1 MAILSVI
8 AEGLRLEFK
17 RELNQ
22 SSDPRVGSSR
32 DNSTSSTLAAAA
44 SGSNSSSFSA
54 LFSTLIPV
62 CIFAAVCI
70 ISFLVLRSK
79 YPRVYSPRT
88 FLSSLDPHERSKEL
102 PSGYFNWIRPFFNTP
117 DEAVLNQSSL
127 DGYLFLRF
135 LKIMCVI
142 CLVGCGLV
150 FPVLI
155 PLHVLGGA
163 GNEQLDQL
171 TFGNVDNPRI
181 YYVHAFLAWLFFGFI
196 MYTVSRECVYYI
208 NLRQAYLLHPYYA
221 KRLSSRTVLFTC
233 VPQQNLEEAK
243 LRKVFGDSVKHVWI
257 PRETRELQD
266 LVDERNQTAYRLE
279 RAETAL
285 IKLANK
291 ERNRALEHGHPDLES
306 SIGINSVQEIKRGS
320 SATEN
325 RRPSLIR
332 SPADVNSRDIEIL
345 EDPMSPTDTLVGSTS
360 SPISGREKEARVT
373 EKAISQTNSQATTDE
388 NPTTPTLKWGDNGYG
403 MSGPPPGVSGSVAA
417 QWIPHSWRP
426 SHRPLSNYGRSV
438 DTIKWTRA
446 RLKEIAPQI
455 NKLRRMHRQGKVKP
469 LPAAFVEFDTQVN
482 AQSAY
487 QTLSHHRAFHMTP
500 HINGIRPHEIVWE
513 SLRMRWWE
521 RIMRNFAIQ
530 GFVACMVIFWSIP
543 CALIGIIS
551 NINFLTTKIPFLG
564 WINKLPSSILGLLT
578 GLLPALALTFLMAL
592 VPVILRHC
600 ARQAGIPSYSMI
612 ELYTQSTYFIFQ
624 VVQVFLVTTI
634 TSAASAAFEKII
646 QDPTSVRSLLS
657 QNLPKSSNFYVS
669 YFILQGLAMS
679 ATRLLQLPALIRH
692 LIFQNEQNPR
702 LMINKWHRIR
712 TVHWGAVYPV
722 FTNMGVI
729 AITYSLISPLTIVFA
744 LMGLYLIYLVSK
756 YNLLYTYS
764 SEISTRGL
772 LYPHALK
779 QLLTGVYL
787 AEICLIGLFGLR
799 SAFGPLVIMF
809 GLTIFTAL
817 IHISLNEALGPL
829 LWNLPRTLAVEELY
843 RGLAFNS
850 DLQTPMPT
858 MNRGNVQNGD
868 ENENSFFPMQTPE
881 QTQSHP
887 VVSTYISHRTST
899 TPNPH
904 PTISEENEP
913 GFENH
918 KNSSNTSPH
927 DDSDSD
933 QEDEDETDIHDPN
946 PQSRSAA
953 KRIEGLPHLSK
964 LTLTFLL
971 HALKSKIQPHLH
983 RVTPYLTYLTPLIS
997 PIYDPS
1003 SPPNFFIKFL
1013 HPEIF
1018 SDYHI
1023 LRSLTASLPLMPSG
1037 FEYTQKQHED
1047 AYFPPC
1053 VTRGRD
1059 PKLWIPRDE
1068 AGVSRQECE
1077 HVRKFAGT
1085 ECSDEGVEL
1094 KFENEEEGK
1103 GKGKG
1108 KGRWGKRKDGMV
1120 VVKDLQAENCIWV
1133 RETKF

>member
-1 MAILSVI
+1 
-8 AEGLRLEFK
+8 
-17 RELNQ
+17 
-22 SSDPRVGSSR
+22 
-32 DNSTSSTLAAAA
+32 
-44 SGSNSSSFSA
+44 
-54 LFSTLIPV
+54 
-62 CIFAAVCI
+62 
-70 ISFLVLRSK
+70 
-79 YPRVYSPRT
+79 
-88 FLSSLDPHERSKEL
+88 
-102 PSGYFNWIRPFFNTP
+102 
-117 DEAVLNQSSL
+117 
-127 DGYLFLRF
+127 
-135 LKIMCVI
+135 
-142 CLVGCGLV
+142 
-150 FPVLI
+150 
-155 PLHVLGGA
+155 
-163 GNEQLDQL
+163 
-171 TFGNVDNPRI
+171 
-181 YYVHAFLAWLFFGFI
+181 

-243 LRKVFGDSVKHVWI
+243 LRKVFGDSVKHIWI

-279 RAETAL
+279 KAETAL

-291 ERNRALEHGHPDLES
+291 ERNRALKHGHPDLES
-306 SIGINSVQEIKRGS
+306 SIGINSVQETKRGS
-320 SATEN
+320 TATEN
-325 RRPSLIR
+325 HRPSLVR
-332 SPADVNSRDIEIL
+332 SSADVNHRDIEIL
-345 EDPMSPTDTLVGSTS
+345 EDPVSATDTLVGSNS
-360 SPISGREKEARVT
+360 SPTDGKEREASVT
-373 EKAISQTNSQATTDE
+373 EKAMSQTNSQATTDE
-388 NPTTPTLKWGDNGYG
+388 TPATPNLRWGDNGYG
-403 MSGPPPGVSGSVAA
+403 MAGPPPGVSGSIAA

-426 SHRPLSNYGRSV
+426 THRPLSNYGRSV

-455 NKLRRMHRQGKVKP
+455 SKLRRIHRQGKVKP
-469 LPAAFVEFDTQVN
+469 LPAAFIEFDTQVN

-551 NINFLTTKIPFLG
+551 NINFLTTKVPFLG

-578 GLLPALALTFLMAL
+578 GLLPAVALTLLMSL

-646 QDPTSVRSLLS
+646 EDPTSVRSLLS

-692 LIFQNEQNPR
+692 LMFQNEQNPR

-712 TVHWGAVYPV
+712 IVHWGAVYPV

-744 LMGLYLIYLVSK
+744 LLGLSLIYIVSK

-764 SEISTRGL
+764 SEMSTRGL

-787 AEICLIGLFGLR
+787 AEVCLIGLFGLR

-817 IHISLNEALGPL
+817 IHVSLNEALGPL

-843 RGLAFNS
+843 RGLAFNP

-858 MNRGNVQNGD
+858 MDRNNTHDGNENGD
-868 ENENSFFPMQTPE
+868 SFFPMHTPE

-887 VVSTYISHRTST
+887 AVSTYISHRTST

-904 PTISEENEP
+904 PAIPEENEREP
-913 GFENH
+913 E
-918 KNSSNTSPH
+918 PH
-927 DDSDSD
+927 NDSDSD
-933 QEDEDETDIHDPN
+933 SEKEEEENQTHDPN

-964 LTLTFLL
+964 LTLSFLVQ
-971 HALKSKIQPHLH
+971 ALKSKIQPHLH
-983 RVTPYLTYLTPLIS
+983 LLDPYLTYLTPLVS
-997 PIYDPS
+997 PIHNPS

-1023 LRSLTASLPLMPSG
+1023 LRSLTAPLPLMENG
-1037 FEYTQKQHED
+1037 FEYTTKQHED

-1053 VTRGRD
+1053 VARGRD

-1077 HVRKFAGT
+1077 HTRKLAGV

-1094 KFENEEEGK
+1094 KFEEEGK
-1103 GKGKG
+1103 GEGKKKG
-1108 KGRWGKRKDGMV
+1108 KGRWGKKNEGTV
-1120 VVKDLQAENCIWV
+1120 IVNDLQGENCIWI

>member
-1 MAILSVI
+1 
-8 AEGLRLEFK
+8 
-17 RELNQ
+17 
-22 SSDPRVGSSR
+22 
-32 DNSTSSTLAAAA
+32 
-44 SGSNSSSFSA
+44 
-54 LFSTLIPV
+54 
-62 CIFAAVCI
+62 
-70 ISFLVLRSK
+70 
-79 YPRVYSPRT
+79 
-88 FLSSLDPHERSKEL
+88 
-102 PSGYFNWIRPFFNTP
+102 
-117 DEAVLNQSSL
+117 
-127 DGYLFLRF
+127 
-135 LKIMCVI
+135 
-142 CLVGCGLV
+142 
-150 FPVLI
+150 
-155 PLHVLGGA
+155 
-163 GNEQLDQL
+163 
-171 TFGNVDNPRI
+171 
-181 YYVHAFLAWLFFGFI
+181 

-243 LRKVFGDSVKHVWI
+243 LRKVFGDSVKHIWI

-279 RAETAL
+279 KAETAL

-291 ERNRALEHGHPDLES
+291 ERNRALKHGHPDLES
-306 SIGINSVQEIKRGS
+306 SIGINSVQETKRGS
-320 SATEN
+320 TATEN
-325 RRPSLIR
+325 HRPSLVR
-332 SPADVNSRDIEIL
+332 SSADVNHRDIEIL
-345 EDPMSPTDTLVGSTS
+345 EDPVSATDTLVGSNS
-360 SPISGREKEARVT
+360 SPTDGKEREASVT
-373 EKAISQTNSQATTDE
+373 EKAMSQTNSQATTDE
-388 NPTTPTLKWGDNGYG
+388 NPATPNLRWGDNGYG
-403 MSGPPPGVSGSVAA
+403 MAGPPPGVSGSIAA

-426 SHRPLSNYGRSV
+426 THRPLSNYGRSV

-455 NKLRRMHRQGKVKP
+455 SKLRRIHRQGKVKP
-469 LPAAFVEFDTQVN
+469 LPAAFIEFDTQVN

-551 NINFLTTKIPFLG
+551 NINFLTTKVPFLG

-578 GLLPALALTFLMAL
+578 GLLPAVALTLLMSL

-646 QDPTSVRSLLS
+646 EDPTSVRSLLS

-692 LIFQNEQNPR
+692 LMFQNEQNPR

-712 TVHWGAVYPV
+712 IVHWGAVYPV

-744 LMGLYLIYLVSK
+744 LLGLSLIYIVSK

-764 SEISTRGL
+764 SEMSTRGL

-787 AEICLIGLFGLR
+787 AEVCLIGLFGLR

-817 IHISLNEALGPL
+817 IHVSLNEALGPL

-858 MNRGNVQNGD
+858 MDRNNTHDGNENGD
-868 ENENSFFPMQTPE
+868 SFFPMHTPE

-887 VVSTYISHRTST
+887 AVSTYISHRTST

-904 PTISEENEP
+904 PTIPEENEP
-913 GFENH
+913 EPD
-918 KNSSNTSPH
+918 PH
-927 DDSDSD
+927 NDSDSD
-933 QEDEDETDIHDPN
+933 SEKEEEENETHDPN

-964 LTLTFLL
+964 LTLSFLVQ
-971 HALKSKIQPHLH
+971 ALKSKIQPHLH
-983 RVTPYLTYLTPLIS
+983 LLDPYLTYLTPLVS
-997 PIYDPS
+997 PIHNPS

-1023 LRSLTASLPLMPSG
+1023 LRSLTAPLPLMENG
-1037 FEYTQKQHED
+1037 FEYTTKQHED

-1053 VTRGRD
+1053 VARGRD

-1077 HVRKFAGT
+1077 HTRKLAGV

-1094 KFENEEEGK
+1094 KFEEEGK
-1103 GKGKG
+1103 GEGKKKG
-1108 KGRWGKRKDGMV
+1108 KGRWGKKNEGTV
-1120 VVKDLQAENCIWV
+1120 IVNDLQGENCIWI

>member
-1 MAILSVI
+1 MALLSAI
-8 AEGLRLEFK
+8 SEGLRMDF
-17 RELNQ
+17 RRGVNQ
-22 SSDPRVGSSR
+22 STDPRVGSSR
-32 DNSTSSTLAAAA
+32 ENATASTLTVAPT
-44 SGSNSSSFSA
+44 GPNSSSFSA
-54 LFSTLIPV
+54 LFSTLVPV
-62 CIFAAVCI
+62 GILAAVCA
-70 ISFLVLRSK
+70 ISFLVLRRK
-79 YPRVYSPRT
+79 FPRVYAPRT
-88 FLSSLDPHERSKEL
+88 FLSSLEPHERSAEL
-102 PSGYFNWIRPFFNTP
+102 PPGWFDWVKPFFNTP

-142 CLVGCGLV
+142 CLGGCGLV

-163 GNEQLDQL
+163 GNDQLDQL
-171 TFGNVDNPRI
+171 SFGNVNNPKI

-196 MYTVSRECVYYI
+196 LYTVSRECVYYI

-243 LRKVFGDSVKHVWI
+243 LRKIFGDAVKHIWI
-257 PRETRELQD
+257 PGETGKLQD

-279 RAETAL
+279 RAETTL
-285 IKLANK
+285 IKMANK
-291 ERNRALEHGHPDLES
+291 ERNRALKHGHPDLES
-306 SIGINSVQEIKRGS
+306 SIGMNLRQETKRASTG
-320 SATEN
+320 TEN
-325 RRPSLIR
+325 RKPGLVRSL
-332 SPADVNSRDIEIL
+332 ADVAPRDNEIS
-345 EDPMSPTDTLVGSTS
+345 EVPMPPNDTLVGSSS
-360 SPISGREKEARVT
+360 SPIDQKKEATVT
-373 EKAISQTNSQATTDE
+373 EIAKAQTNSPAPSE
-388 NPTTPTLKWGDNGYG
+388 EPSTTPGLKWGENGYG
-403 MSGPPPGVSGSVAA
+403 MFGPPPGVSGSIAS
-417 QWIPHSWRP
+417 QWIPHNWRP
-426 SHRPLSNYGRSV
+426 THRPLSNYGRSV
-438 DTIKWTRA
+438 DTIKWTRN
-446 RLKEIAPQI
+446 RLKEMAPQI
-455 NKLRRMHRQGKVKP
+455 NKLRRNHRQGKVKP
-469 LPAAFVEFDTQVN
+469 LPAAFIEFDTQVN

-513 SLRMRWWE
+513 SLRMKWWE
-521 RIMRNFAIQ
+521 RIVRGFAIQ
-530 GFVACMVIFWSIP
+530 GFVACMVIFWSVP

-551 NINFLTTKIPFLG
+551 NINFLTTKVPFLH
-564 WINKLPSSILGLLT
+564 WINKLPPSILGLIT

-592 VPVILRHC
+592 VPVILRSC

-612 ELYTQSTYFIFQ
+612 ELYTQSTYFVFQ

-634 TSAASAAFEKII
+634 TSAASAAFEKILEN
-646 QDPTSVRSLLS
+646 PTSVRSLLS

-669 YFILQGLAMS
+669 YFIIQGLAMS

-702 LMINKWHRIR
+702 LMINKWHRLKV
-712 TVHWGAVYPV
+712 VHWGAVYPV

-729 AITYSLISPLTIVFA
+729 AITYSLITPLTIVFA
-744 LMGLYLIYLVSK
+744 LIGLYLIYIVFK

-843 RGLAFNS
+843 RGLAFNA
-850 DLQTPMPT
+850 DLQTPAIPAT
-858 MNRGNVQNGD
+858 NSGNPA
-868 ENENSFFPMQTPE
+868 NENDSFFPMQTPPPS
-881 QTQSHP
+881 QPQLQP
-887 VVSTYISHRTST
+887 AVSIYITHRMSD
-899 TPNPH
+899 TPMPYSA
-904 PTISEENEP
+904 IKEENEP
-913 GFENH
+913 
-918 KNSSNTSPH
+918 KNATSKPPTK
-927 DDSDSD
+927 DSDD
-933 QEDEDETDIHDPN
+933 DNEEEEGEEEAHEPN
-946 PQSRSAA
+946 PQTRRTHPSQ
-953 KRIEGLPHLSK
+953 IEGLPHLSK
-964 LTLTFLL
+964 LTLTFLRTAL
-971 HALKSKIQPHLH
+971 HSKIHPHLQKL
-983 RVTPYLTYLTPLIS
+983 TPYLTYLTPLIS
-997 PIYDPS
+997 PTYDPS
-1003 SPPNFFIKFL
+1003 QPPNPLLKFL

-1023 LRSLTASLPLMPSG
+1023 LRALTAALPATDHG
-1037 FEYTQKQHED
+1037 FAYTRTQHED

-1053 VTRGRD
+1053 VARGRD

-1077 HVRKFAGT
+1077 HTRKLSGT
-1085 ECSDEGVEL
+1085 ECNDEGVVL
-1094 KFENEEEGK
+1094 SAEG
-1103 GKGKG
+1103 
-1108 KGRWGKRKDGMV
+1108 RV
-1120 VVKDLQAENCIWV
+1120 VVGDLQADNCIWV
-1133 RETKF
+1133 KETRF

>member
-1 MAILSVI
+1 
-8 AEGLRLEFK
+8 
-17 RELNQ
+17 
-22 SSDPRVGSSR
+22 
-32 DNSTSSTLAAAA
+32 
-44 SGSNSSSFSA
+44 
-54 LFSTLIPV
+54 
-62 CIFAAVCI
+62 
-70 ISFLVLRSK
+70 
-79 YPRVYSPRT
+79 
-88 FLSSLDPHERSKEL
+88 
-102 PSGYFNWIRPFFNTP
+102 
-117 DEAVLNQSSL
+117 
-127 DGYLFLRF
+127 
-135 LKIMCVI
+135 
-142 CLVGCGLV
+142 
-150 FPVLI
+150 
-155 PLHVLGGA
+155 
-163 GNEQLDQL
+163 
-171 TFGNVDNPRI
+171 
-181 YYVHAFLAWLFFGFI
+181 

-243 LRKVFGDSVKHVWI
+243 LRKIFGDSVKHIWI

-279 RAETAL
+279 KAETAL

-291 ERNRALEHGHPDLES
+291 ERNRALKHGHPDLES
-306 SIGINSVQEIKRGS
+306 SIGINSVQETKRGS
-320 SATEN
+320 TATEN
-325 RRPSLIR
+325 HRPSLVR
-332 SPADVNSRDIEIL
+332 SSADVNHRDIEIL
-345 EDPMSPTDTLVGSTS
+345 EDPVSATDTLVGSNS
-360 SPISGREKEARVT
+360 SPTDGKEREASVT
-373 EKAISQTNSQATTDE
+373 EKAMSQTNSQATTDE
-388 NPTTPTLKWGDNGYG
+388 NPATPNLRWGGSGYG
-403 MSGPPPGVSGSVAA
+403 LAGPPPGVSGSIAA

-426 SHRPLSNYGRSV
+426 THRPLSNYGRSV

-455 NKLRRMHRQGKVKP
+455 SKLRRIHRQGKVKP
-469 LPAAFVEFDTQVN
+469 LPAAFIEFDTQVN

-551 NINFLTTKIPFLG
+551 NINFLTTKVPFLG

-578 GLLPALALTFLMAL
+578 GLLPAVALTLLMSL

-646 QDPTSVRSLLS
+646 EDPTSVRSLLS

-692 LIFQNEQNPR
+692 LMFQNEQNPR

-712 TVHWGAVYPV
+712 IVHWGAVYPV

-744 LMGLYLIYLVSK
+744 LLGLSLIYIVSK

-764 SEISTRGL
+764 SEMSTRGL

-787 AEICLIGLFGLR
+787 AEVCLIGLFGLR

-817 IHISLNEALGPL
+817 IHVSLNEALGPL

-843 RGLAFNS
+843 RGLAFNP

-858 MNRGNVQNGD
+858 MDRNNTHDGNENGD
-868 ENENSFFPMQTPE
+868 SFFPMHTPE

-887 VVSTYISHRTST
+887 AVSTYISHRTST

-904 PTISEENEP
+904 PAIPEENEREP
-913 GFENH
+913 E
-918 KNSSNTSPH
+918 PH
-927 DDSDSD
+927 NDSDSD
-933 QEDEDETDIHDPN
+933 SEKEEEENETHDPN

-964 LTLTFLL
+964 LTLSFLVQ
-971 HALKSKIQPHLH
+971 ALKSKIQPHLH
-983 RVTPYLTYLTPLIS
+983 LLDPYLTYLTPLVS
-997 PIYDPS
+997 PIHNPS

-1023 LRSLTASLPLMPSG
+1023 LRSLTAPLPLMENG
-1037 FEYTQKQHED
+1037 FEYTTKQHED

-1053 VTRGRD
+1053 VARGRD

-1077 HVRKFAGT
+1077 HTRKLAGV

-1094 KFENEEEGK
+1094 KFEEEGK
-1103 GKGKG
+1103 GEGKKKG
-1108 KGRWGKRKDGMV
+1108 KGRWGKKNEGTV
-1120 VVKDLQAENCIWV
+1120 IVNDLQGENCIWI

>member
-8 AEGLRLEFK
+8 SEGLRLEFR

-32 DNSTSSTLAAAA
+32 DNSTSSSLTAAAA
-44 SGSNSSSFSA
+44 GSNSSSFSA

-62 CIFAAVCI
+62 GVFAAVCTI
-70 ISFLVLRSK
+70 LFLVLRRK

-88 FLSSLDPHERSKEL
+88 FLSSLEPHERSAEL
-102 PSGYFNWIRPFFNTP
+102 PSGWFNWVKPFFNTP
-117 DEAVLNQSSL
+117 DEAALNQSSL

-142 CLVGCGLV
+142 CLVGSGLV

-163 GNEQLDQL
+163 GNQQLDKL
-171 TFGNVDNPRI
+171 SFGNVDNPKI

-196 MYTVSRECVYYI
+196 LYTVSRECVYYI

-233 VPQQNLEEAK
+233 VPQQNLDEAK
-243 LRKVFGDSVKHVWI
+243 LRKIFGDAVKHIWI
-257 PRETRELQD
+257 PRETGELQD

-279 RAETAL
+279 RAETTL
-285 IKLANK
+285 IKIANK
-291 ERNRALEHGHPDLES
+291 ERNRALKHGHPDLELS
-306 SIGINSVQEIKRGS
+306 VGMNSVQETKRGS
-320 SATEN
+320 TSNDN
-325 RRPSLIR
+325 RRPSLVR
-332 SPADVNSRDIEIL
+332 SSADVVPRDIGISEV
-345 EDPMSPTDTLVGSTS
+345 PMLPHNTLIGSNS
-360 SPISGREKEARVT
+360 IPIDGQEKETAINVT
-373 EKAISQTNSQATTDE
+373 AMSQTDSQATSE
-388 NPTTPTLKWGDNGYG
+388 ELPTIQALKWGDNGYG
-403 MSGPPPGVSGSVAA
+403 MAGPPPGVSGSIAS
-417 QWIPHSWRP
+417 QWIPHHWRP
-426 SHRPLSNYGRSV
+426 THRPLSNYGRSV
-438 DTIKWTRA
+438 DTIKWTRN

-455 NKLRRMHRQGKVKP
+455 SKLRRNHRQGKVKP
-469 LPAAFVEFDTQVN
+469 LPAAFIEFDTQVN

-513 SLRMRWWE
+513 SLRMKWWE
-521 RIMRNFAIQ
+521 RIMRGFAIQ
-530 GFVACMVIFWSIP
+530 GFVACMVIFWSVP
-543 CALIGIIS
+543 CALIGIVS
-551 NINFLTTKIPFLG
+551 NINFLTTKVPFLH
-564 WINKLPSSILGLLT
+564 WINKLPSSILGLIT

-592 VPVILRHC
+592 VPVILRGC

-612 ELYTQSTYFIFQ
+612 ELYTQSTYFVFQ

-634 TSAASAAFEKII
+634 TSAASAAFEKILEN
-646 QDPTSVRSLLS
+646 PTSVRSLLS

-692 LIFQNEQNPR
+692 LMFQNEQNPR
-702 LMINKWHRIR
+702 LMINKWHKIR
-712 TVHWGAVYPV
+712 VVHWGAVYPV

-744 LMGLYLIYLVSK
+744 LIGLYLIYIVSK

-850 DLQTPMPT
+850 GLQTPGMPST
-858 MNRGNVQNGD
+858 NNGTSA
-868 ENENSFFPMQTPE
+868 NENDDSFFPMQTPPPS
-881 QTQSHP
+881 QFQPT
-887 VVSTYISHRTST
+887 VSTYITHRMSAI
-899 TPNPH
+899 PNHH
-904 PTISEENEP
+904 PTIEEENEP
-913 GFENH
+913 ENDSS
-918 KNSSNTSPH
+918 NSSSK
-927 DDSDSD
+927 DSD
-933 QEDEDETDIHDPN
+933 EEEEEHELN
-946 PQSRSAA
+946 PQTRAA
-953 KRIEGLPHLSK
+953 HPSQIEGLPHLSK
-964 LTLTFLL
+964 LTFTFLRT
-971 HALKSKIQPHLH
+971 ALQSKLKPHLEKL
-983 RVTPYLTYLTPLIS
+983 TPYFVYLTPLIS
-997 PIYDPS
+997 PVYSPS
-1003 SPPNFFIKFL
+1003 HPPNFLIKFL

-1018 SDYHI
+1018 CDYHI
-1023 LRSLTASLPLMPSG
+1023 LRSLTDPLPPMENG
-1037 FEYTQKQHED
+1037 FQYTQKQHED

-1053 VTRGRD
+1053 VARGRD
-1059 PKLWIPRDE
+1059 PKLWIPKDD

-1077 HVRKFAGT
+1077 HTRKIAGV

-1094 KFENEEEGK
+1094 TKEG
-1103 GKGKG
+1103 
-1108 KGRWGKRKDGMV
+1108 RV
-1120 VVKDLQAENCIWV
+1120 VVKDLQAENCIWIK
-1133 RETKF
+1133 ETKF

>member
-1 MAILSVI
+1 
-8 AEGLRLEFK
+8 
-17 RELNQ
+17 
-22 SSDPRVGSSR
+22 
-32 DNSTSSTLAAAA
+32 
-44 SGSNSSSFSA
+44 
-54 LFSTLIPV
+54 
-62 CIFAAVCI
+62 
-70 ISFLVLRSK
+70 
-79 YPRVYSPRT
+79 
-88 FLSSLDPHERSKEL
+88 
-102 PSGYFNWIRPFFNTP
+102 
-117 DEAVLNQSSL
+117 
-127 DGYLFLRF
+127 
-135 LKIMCVI
+135 
-142 CLVGCGLV
+142 
-150 FPVLI
+150 
-155 PLHVLGGA
+155 
-163 GNEQLDQL
+163 
-171 TFGNVDNPRI
+171 
-181 YYVHAFLAWLFFGFI
+181 

-243 LRKVFGDSVKHVWI
+243 LRKIFGDSVKHIWI

-279 RAETAL
+279 KAETAL

-291 ERNRALEHGHPDLES
+291 ERNRALKHGHPDLES
-306 SIGINSVQEIKRGS
+306 SIGINSVQETKRGS
-320 SATEN
+320 TATEN
-325 RRPSLIR
+325 HRPSLVR
-332 SPADVNSRDIEIL
+332 SSADVNHRDIEIL
-345 EDPMSPTDTLVGSTS
+345 EDPVSATDTLVGSNS
-360 SPISGREKEARVT
+360 SPTDGKEREASVT
-373 EKAISQTNSQATTDE
+373 EKAMSQTNSQATTDE
-388 NPTTPTLKWGDNGYG
+388 NPATPNLRWGDNGYG
-403 MSGPPPGVSGSVAA
+403 MAGPPPGVSGSIAA

-426 SHRPLSNYGRSV
+426 THRPLSNYGRSV

-455 NKLRRMHRQGKVKP
+455 SKLRRIHRQGKVKP
-469 LPAAFVEFDTQVN
+469 LPAAFIEFDTQVN

-551 NINFLTTKIPFLG
+551 NINFLTTKVPFLG

-578 GLLPALALTFLMAL
+578 GLLPAVALTLLMSL

-646 QDPTSVRSLLS
+646 EDPTSVRSLLS

-692 LIFQNEQNPR
+692 LMFQNEQNPR

-712 TVHWGAVYPV
+712 IVHWGAVYPV

-744 LMGLYLIYLVSK
+744 LLGLSLIYIVSK

-764 SEISTRGL
+764 SEMSTRGL

-787 AEICLIGLFGLR
+787 AEVCLIGLFGLR

-817 IHISLNEALGPL
+817 IHVSLNEALGPL

-858 MNRGNVQNGD
+858 MDRNNTHDGNENGD
-868 ENENSFFPMQTPE
+868 SFFPMHTPE

-887 VVSTYISHRTST
+887 AVSTYISHRTST

-904 PTISEENEP
+904 PAIPEENEREP
-913 GFENH
+913 E
-918 KNSSNTSPH
+918 PH
-927 DDSDSD
+927 NDSDSD
-933 QEDEDETDIHDPN
+933 SEKEEEENETHDPN

-964 LTLTFLL
+964 LTLSFLVQ
-971 HALKSKIQPHLH
+971 ALKSKIQPHLH
-983 RVTPYLTYLTPLIS
+983 LLDPYLTYLTPLVS
-997 PIYDPS
+997 PIHNPS

-1023 LRSLTASLPLMPSG
+1023 LRSLTAPLPLMENG
-1037 FEYTQKQHED
+1037 FEYTTKQHED

-1053 VTRGRD
+1053 VARGRD

-1077 HVRKFAGT
+1077 HTRKLAGV

-1094 KFENEEEGK
+1094 KFEEEGK
-1103 GKGKG
+1103 GEGKKKG
-1108 KGRWGKRKDGMV
+1108 KGRWGKKNEGTV
-1120 VVKDLQAENCIWV
+1120 IVNDLQGENCIWI

>member
-1 MAILSVI
+1 MAILSMI
-8 AEGLRLEFK
+8 NEGLRLEFR

-22 SSDPRVGSSR
+22 SSDPRIGSSR
-32 DNSTSSTLAAAA
+32 DNSTSSTVTAAA

-62 CIFAAVCI
+62 SVFAAVCT
-70 ISFLVLRSK
+70 ISFLVLRRK

-88 FLSSLDPHERSKEL
+88 FLSSLEPHERSKEL
-102 PSGYFNWIRPFFNTP
+102 PSGWFNWVKPFFNTP
-117 DEAVLNQSSL
+117 DEVVLNQSSL

-142 CLVGCGLV
+142 CVVGCGLV
-150 FPVLI
+150 IPVLI
-155 PLHVLGGA
+155 PIHVLGGA

-171 TFGNVDNPRI
+171 TFGNVTNTQM

-257 PRETRELQD
+257 PRETGELQD

-279 RAETAL
+279 RAETTL
-285 IKLANK
+285 IKIANK
-291 ERNRALEHGHPDLES
+291 ERNRALKHGHPDLES
-306 SIGINSVQEIKRGS
+306 SIGINSVQETKRAS
-320 SATEN
+320 AATET
-325 RRPSLIR
+325 RRPSLVR
-332 SPADVNSRDIEIL
+332 SPPDVTPRDNEIS
-345 EDPMSPTDTLVGSTS
+345 EVPITPKDTLVGSNS
-360 SPISGREKEARVT
+360 SSIDSTGKETAAPEV
-373 EKAISQTNSQATTDE
+373 EMSQTSTQATTDE
-388 NPTTPTLKWGDNGYG
+388 NPATPALKWGDNGYG
-403 MSGPPPGVSGSVAA
+403 MSGPPPGVSGSIAS

-426 SHRPLSNYGRSV
+426 THRPLSNYGRSV
-438 DTIKWTRA
+438 DTIKWTRN

-455 NKLRRMHRQGKVKP
+455 SKLRRNHRQGKVKP
-469 LPAAFVEFDTQVN
+469 LPAAFIEFDTQVN

-513 SLRMRWWE
+513 SLRMKWWE
-521 RIMRNFAIQ
+521 RIMRNFAVQ
-530 GFVACMVIFWSIP
+530 GFVTCLVIFWSIP
-543 CALIGIIS
+543 CAFIGIVS
-551 NINFLTTKIPFLG
+551 NINFLTKKVPFLG
-564 WINKLPSSILGLLT
+564 WINKLPPSILGVVT
-578 GLLPALALTFLMAL
+578 GLLPALALSVLMAL
-592 VPVILRHC
+592 VPVILRSC
-600 ARQAGIPSYSMI
+600 ARQAGIPSHSMI
-612 ELYTQSTYFIFQ
+612 ELYTQSTYFVFQ

-634 TSAASAAFEKII
+634 TSAASAAFGEIVE
-646 QDPTSVRSLLS
+646 DPTSVRSLLS
-657 QNLPKSSNFYVS
+657 ENLPKSSNFYVS

-679 ATRLLQLPALIRH
+679 ATRLLQVPALVRH

-702 LMINKWHRIR
+702 VMINKWHRIR
-712 TVHWGAVYPV
+712 VVHWGAVYPV

-744 LMGLYLIYLVSK
+744 LIGLSLIYLVSK

-817 IHISLNEALGPL
+817 IHVSLNEALGPL

-858 MNRGNVQNGD
+858 SNRVSNTNENGD
-868 ENENSFFPMQTPE
+868 SFFPMQTPP
-881 QTQSHP
+881 QSQSQP
-887 VVSTYISHRTST
+887 EVSTYIAHRMSG
-899 TPNPH
+899 TPDVH
-904 PTISEENEP
+904 PTIHEENEH
-913 GFENH
+913 ENDSS
-918 KNSSNTSPH
+918 NSSPK
-927 DDSDSD
+927 DSDNEE
-933 QEDEDETDIHDPN
+933 EDHELN
-946 PQSRSAA
+946 PQTRSIHP
-953 KRIEGLPHLSK
+953 KNIEGLPHLSK
-964 LTLTFLL
+964 LTFTFLL
-971 HALKSKIQPHLH
+971 TAIRSKVQPHLH
-983 RVTPYLTYLTPLIS
+983 KVTPYFIYLTPLIS
-997 PIYDPS
+997 PTYDPLK
-1003 SPPNFFIKFL
+1003 PANFLIKFL

-1023 LRSLTASLPLMPSG
+1023 LRSLTAPLPPMDSG
-1037 FEYTQKQHED
+1037 FEYTTKQHED

-1053 VTRGRD
+1053 VARGHD
-1059 PKLWIPRDE
+1059 PKLWIPRDD
-1068 AGVSRQECE
+1068 AGVSKQECE
-1077 HVRKFAGT
+1077 HTRKIAGV
-1085 ECSDEGVEL
+1085 ECSDGGVEL
-1094 KFENEEEGK
+1094 SKEG
-1103 GKGKG
+1103 
-1108 KGRWGKRKDGMV
+1108 RIV
-1120 VVKDLQAENCIWV
+1120 VGDLQGENCIWS
-1133 RETKF
+1133 RETRF

>member
-1 MAILSVI
+1 MSIFDVI
-8 AEGLRLEFK
+8 AEGLKLESK

-22 SSDPRVGSSR
+22 SSDPRIGSSR
-32 DNSTSSTLAAAA
+32 DNSTSPTLAVAG

-62 CIFAAVCI
+62 GVFAIVCT
-70 ISFLVLRSK
+70 ISFLVLRRK
-79 YPRVYSPRT
+79 YPRVYAPRT
-88 FLSSLDPHERSKEL
+88 FLSSLEPHERSKEL
-102 PSGYFNWIRPFFNTP
+102 PSGWFNWIKPFFNTP

-171 TFGNVDNPRI
+171 TFGNVDNPQI

-196 MYTVSRECVYYI
+196 MYTVSRECIYYI

-233 VPQQNLEEAK
+233 IPQQNLEEAK
-243 LRKVFGDSVKHVWI
+243 LRKLFGDCVKYVWI

-279 RAETAL
+279 KAETTL

-291 ERNRALEHGHPDLES
+291 ERNRALKHGHPDLES
-306 SIGINSVQEIKRGS
+306 SLGINSVQETTRGS

-325 RRPSLIR
+325 HRPSLVR
-332 SPADVNSRDIEIL
+332 SAADVYPRDIEIS
-345 EDPMSPTDTLVGSTS
+345 EDPMSLTDTLVGSNFSPTDGKETDTS
-360 SPISGREKEARVT
+360 VT
-373 EKAISQTNSQATTDE
+373 EKAMSQTNSQTTINE
-388 NPTTPTLKWGDNGYG
+388 NPATPTLKWGDNGYG
-403 MSGPPPGVSGSVAA
+403 MAGPPPGVSGSIAA

-426 SHRPLSNYGRSV
+426 THRPLSNYGRSV

-455 NKLRRMHRQGKVKP
+455 SKLRRIHRQGKVKP
-469 LPAAFVEFDTQVN
+469 LPAAFIEFDTQVN

-487 QTLSHHRAFHMTP
+487 QTLSHHRAFHMIP

-551 NINFLTTKIPFLG
+551 NINFLTAKVPFLG
-564 WINKLPSSILGLLT
+564 WINKLPASILGLLT
-578 GLLPALALTFLMAL
+578 GLLPAVALTLLMSL

-600 ARQAGIPSYSMI
+600 ARQAGIPSHSMI
-612 ELYTQSTYFIFQ
+612 ELYTQSAYFIFQ

-646 QDPTSVRSLLS
+646 EDPTSVRSLLS

-679 ATRLLQLPALIRH
+679 STRLLQLPALIRH
-692 LIFQNEQNPR
+692 LMFQNEQNPR

-712 TVHWGAVYPV
+712 IVHWGAVYPV

-744 LMGLYLIYLVSK
+744 LLGLSLIYIVSK

-772 LYPHALK
+772 LYPHALT

-787 AEICLIGLFGLR
+787 AEVCLIGLFGLR

-817 IHISLNEALGPL
+817 VHISLNEALGPL

-850 DLQTPMPT
+850 DLQTPIPT
-858 MNRGNVQNGD
+858 MNQGSAHNGNENGD
-868 ENENSFFPMQTPE
+868 SFFLMYTPE
-881 QTQSHP
+881 QTQSHLA
-887 VVSTYISHRTST
+887 VSTYISHRIST
-899 TPNPH
+899 NPNPH
-904 PTISEENEP
+904 PAIPGGNEP
-913 GFENH
+913 EPE
-918 KNSSNTSPH
+918 PH
-927 DDSDSD
+927 DSDFDSEKVEE
-933 QEDEDETDIHDPN
+933 EDEIHDPN
-946 PQSRSAA
+946 SQSRSAA

-971 HALKSKIQPHLH
+971 QALKSKIQPHLH
-983 RVTPYLTYLTPLIS
+983 LLDPYLTYLTPLIS
-997 PIYDPS
+997 PIYNPS

-1023 LRSLTASLPLMPSG
+1023 LRSLTAPLPPMESG
-1037 FEYTQKQHED
+1037 FEYTTKQHED

-1053 VTRGRD
+1053 VARGRD

-1068 AGVSRQECE
+1068 AGVSKQECE
-1077 HVRKFAGT
+1077 HTRKLAGV
-1085 ECSDEGVEL
+1085 ECSDEGLEL
-1094 KFENEEEGK
+1094 KFENEK
-1103 GKGKG
+1103 KG
-1108 KGRWGKRKDGMV
+1108 KGRWGKKNEGTV
-1120 VVKDLQAENCIWV
+1120 VVNDLQGENCIWI

>member
-1 MAILSVI
+1 
-8 AEGLRLEFK
+8 
-17 RELNQ
+17 
-22 SSDPRVGSSR
+22 
-32 DNSTSSTLAAAA
+32 
-44 SGSNSSSFSA
+44 
-54 LFSTLIPV
+54 
-62 CIFAAVCI
+62 
-70 ISFLVLRSK
+70 
-79 YPRVYSPRT
+79 
-88 FLSSLDPHERSKEL
+88 
-102 PSGYFNWIRPFFNTP
+102 
-117 DEAVLNQSSL
+117 
-127 DGYLFLRF
+127 
-135 LKIMCVI
+135 
-142 CLVGCGLV
+142 
-150 FPVLI
+150 
-155 PLHVLGGA
+155 
-163 GNEQLDQL
+163 
-171 TFGNVDNPRI
+171 
-181 YYVHAFLAWLFFGFI
+181 

-243 LRKVFGDSVKHVWI
+243 LRKVFGDSVKHIWI

-279 RAETAL
+279 KAETAL

-291 ERNRALEHGHPDLES
+291 ERNRALKHGHPDLES
-306 SIGINSVQEIKRGS
+306 SIGINSVQETKRGS
-320 SATEN
+320 TATEN
-325 RRPSLIR
+325 HRPSLIR
-332 SPADVNSRDIEIL
+332 SSADVNHRDIEIL
-345 EDPMSPTDTLVGSTS
+345 EDPVSATDTLVGSNS
-360 SPISGREKEARVT
+360 SPTDGKEREASVT
-373 EKAISQTNSQATTDE
+373 EKAMSQTNSQATTDE
-388 NPTTPTLKWGDNGYG
+388 NPATPNLRWGDNGYG
-403 MSGPPPGVSGSVAA
+403 MAGPPPGVSGSIAA

-426 SHRPLSNYGRSV
+426 THRPLSNYGRSV

-455 NKLRRMHRQGKVKP
+455 SKLRRIHRQGKVKP
-469 LPAAFVEFDTQVN
+469 LPAAFIEFDTQVN

-551 NINFLTTKIPFLG
+551 NINFLTTKVPFLG

-578 GLLPALALTFLMAL
+578 GLLPAVALTLLMSL

-646 QDPTSVRSLLS
+646 EDPTSVRSLLS

-692 LIFQNEQNPR
+692 LMFQNEQNPR

-712 TVHWGAVYPV
+712 IVHWGAVYPV

-744 LMGLYLIYLVSK
+744 LLGLSLIYIVSK

-764 SEISTRGL
+764 SEMSTRGL

-787 AEICLIGLFGLR
+787 AEVCLIGLFGLR

-817 IHISLNEALGPL
+817 IHVSLNEALGPL

-858 MNRGNVQNGD
+858 MDRNNTHDGNENGD
-868 ENENSFFPMQTPE
+868 SFFPMHTPE

-887 VVSTYISHRTST
+887 AVSTYISHRTST

-904 PTISEENEP
+904 PTIPEENEP
-913 GFENH
+913 EPE
-918 KNSSNTSPH
+918 PH
-927 DDSDSD
+927 NDSDSD
-933 QEDEDETDIHDPN
+933 SEKEEEENETHDPN

-964 LTLTFLL
+964 LTLSFLVQ
-971 HALKSKIQPHLH
+971 ALKSKIQPHLH
-983 RVTPYLTYLTPLIS
+983 LLDPYLTYLTPLVS
-997 PIYDPS
+997 PIHNPS

-1023 LRSLTASLPLMPSG
+1023 LRSLTAPLPLMENG
-1037 FEYTQKQHED
+1037 FEYTTKQHED

-1053 VTRGRD
+1053 VARGRD

-1077 HVRKFAGT
+1077 HTRKLAGV

-1094 KFENEEEGK
+1094 KFEEEGK
-1103 GKGKG
+1103 GEGKKKG
-1108 KGRWGKRKDGMV
+1108 KGRWGKKNEGTV
-1120 VVKDLQAENCIWV
+1120 IVNDLQGENCIWI

>member
-1 MAILSVI
+1 MAIFDVI
-8 AEGLRLEFK
+8 ADGLKLEFK
-17 RELNQ
+17 REFNQ

-44 SGSNSSSFSA
+44 SGSNSSSFSS

-62 CIFAAVCI
+62 GVFAVVCTV
-70 ISFLVLRSK
+70 SFLVLRRK
-79 YPRVYSPRT
+79 YPRVYAPRT
-88 FLSSLDPHERSKEL
+88 FLSSLEPHERSKEL
-102 PSGYFNWIRPFFNTP
+102 PSGWFNWIKPFFNTP

-171 TFGNVDNPRI
+171 TFGNVDNPKI

-243 LRKVFGDSVKHVWI
+243 LRKVFGDSVKHIWI

-279 RAETAL
+279 KAETAL

-291 ERNRALEHGHPDLES
+291 ERNRALKHGHPDLES
-306 SIGINSVQEIKRGS
+306 SIGINSVQETKRGS
-320 SATEN
+320 TATEN
-325 RRPSLIR
+325 HRPSLVR
-332 SPADVNSRDIEIL
+332 SSADVNHRDIEIL
-345 EDPMSPTDTLVGSTS
+345 EDPVSATDTLVGSNS
-360 SPISGREKEARVT
+360 SPTDGKEREASVT
-373 EKAISQTNSQATTDE
+373 EKAMSQTNSQATTDE
-388 NPTTPTLKWGDNGYG
+388 TPATPNLRWGDNGYG
-403 MSGPPPGVSGSVAA
+403 MAGPPPGVSGSIAA

-426 SHRPLSNYGRSV
+426 THRPLSNYGRSV

-455 NKLRRMHRQGKVKP
+455 SKLRRIHRQGKVKP
-469 LPAAFVEFDTQVN
+469 LPAAFIEFDTQVN

-530 GFVACMVIFWSIP
+530 GFVAF
-543 CALIGIIS
+543 
-551 NINFLTTKIPFLG
+551 PFLG

-578 GLLPALALTFLMAL
+578 GLLPAVALTLLMSL

-646 QDPTSVRSLLS
+646 EDPTSVRSLLS

-692 LIFQNEQNPR
+692 LMFQNEQNPR

-712 TVHWGAVYPV
+712 IVHWGAVYPV

-744 LMGLYLIYLVSK
+744 LLGLSLIYIVSK

-764 SEISTRGL
+764 SEMSTRGL

-787 AEICLIGLFGLR
+787 AE
-799 SAFGPLVIMF
+799 
-809 GLTIFTAL
+809 
-817 IHISLNEALGPL
+817 H
-829 LWNLPRTLAVEELY
+829 
-843 RGLAFNS
+843 
-850 DLQTPMPT
+850 
-858 MNRGNVQNGD
+858 
-868 ENENSFFPMQTPE
+868 
-881 QTQSHP
+881 
-887 VVSTYISHRTST
+887 
-899 TPNPH
+899 
-904 PTISEENEP
+904 
-913 GFENH
+913 
-918 KNSSNTSPH
+918 
-927 DDSDSD
+927 
-933 QEDEDETDIHDPN
+933 
-946 PQSRSAA
+946 
-953 KRIEGLPHLSK
+953 
-964 LTLTFLL
+964 
-971 HALKSKIQPHLH
+971 
-983 RVTPYLTYLTPLIS
+983 
-997 PIYDPS
+997 
-1003 SPPNFFIKFL
+1003 
-1013 HPEIF
+1013 
-1018 SDYHI
+1018 
-1023 LRSLTASLPLMPSG
+1023 
-1037 FEYTQKQHED
+1037 
-1047 AYFPPC
+1047 
-1053 VTRGRD
+1053 
-1059 PKLWIPRDE
+1059 
-1068 AGVSRQECE
+1068 
-1077 HVRKFAGT
+1077 
-1085 ECSDEGVEL
+1085 
-1094 KFENEEEGK
+1094 
-1103 GKGKG
+1103 
-1108 KGRWGKRKDGMV
+1108 
-1120 VVKDLQAENCIWV
+1120 
-1133 RETKF
+1133 

>member
-1 MAILSVI
+1 
-8 AEGLRLEFK
+8 
-17 RELNQ
+17 
-22 SSDPRVGSSR
+22 
-32 DNSTSSTLAAAA
+32 
-44 SGSNSSSFSA
+44 
-54 LFSTLIPV
+54 
-62 CIFAAVCI
+62 
-70 ISFLVLRSK
+70 
-79 YPRVYSPRT
+79 
-88 FLSSLDPHERSKEL
+88 
-102 PSGYFNWIRPFFNTP
+102 
-117 DEAVLNQSSL
+117 
-127 DGYLFLRF
+127 
-135 LKIMCVI
+135 
-142 CLVGCGLV
+142 
-150 FPVLI
+150 
-155 PLHVLGGA
+155 
-163 GNEQLDQL
+163 
-171 TFGNVDNPRI
+171 
-181 YYVHAFLAWLFFGFI
+181 

-243 LRKVFGDSVKHVWI
+243 LRKVFGDSVKHIWI

-279 RAETAL
+279 KAETAL

-291 ERNRALEHGHPDLES
+291 ERNRALKHGHPDLES
-306 SIGINSVQEIKRGS
+306 SIGINSVQETKRGS
-320 SATEN
+320 TATEN
-325 RRPSLIR
+325 HRPSLVR
-332 SPADVNSRDIEIL
+332 SSADVNHRDIEIL
-345 EDPMSPTDTLVGSTS
+345 EDPVSATDTLVGSNS
-360 SPISGREKEARVT
+360 SPTDGKEREASVT
-373 EKAISQTNSQATTDE
+373 EKAMSQTNSQATTDE
-388 NPTTPTLKWGDNGYG
+388 NPATPNLRWGDNGYG
-403 MSGPPPGVSGSVAA
+403 MAGPPPGVSGSIAA

-426 SHRPLSNYGRSV
+426 THRPLSNYGRSV

-455 NKLRRMHRQGKVKP
+455 SKLRRIHRQGKVKP
-469 LPAAFVEFDTQVN
+469 LPAAFIEFDTQVN

-551 NINFLTTKIPFLG
+551 NINFLTTKVPFLG

-578 GLLPALALTFLMAL
+578 GLLPAVALTLLMSL

-646 QDPTSVRSLLS
+646 EDPTSVRSLLS

-692 LIFQNEQNPR
+692 LMFQNEQNPR

-712 TVHWGAVYPV
+712 IVHWGAVYPV

-744 LMGLYLIYLVSK
+744 LLGLSLIYIVSK

-764 SEISTRGL
+764 SEMSTRGL

-787 AEICLIGLFGLR
+787 AEVCLIGLFGLR

-817 IHISLNEALGPL
+817 IHVSLNEALGPL

-858 MNRGNVQNGD
+858 MDRNNTHNGNENGD
-868 ENENSFFPMQTPE
+868 SFFPMHTPE

-887 VVSTYISHRTST
+887 AVSTYISHRTST

-904 PTISEENEP
+904 PAIPEENEREP
-913 GFENH
+913 E
-918 KNSSNTSPH
+918 PH
-927 DDSDSD
+927 NDSDSD
-933 QEDEDETDIHDPN
+933 SEKEEEENETHDPN

-964 LTLTFLL
+964 LTLSFLVQ
-971 HALKSKIQPHLH
+971 ALKSKIQPHLH
-983 RVTPYLTYLTPLIS
+983 LLDPYLTYLTPLVS
-997 PIYDPS
+997 PIHNPS

-1023 LRSLTASLPLMPSG
+1023 LRSLTAPLPLMENG
-1037 FEYTQKQHED
+1037 FEYTTKQHED

-1053 VTRGRD
+1053 VARGRD

-1077 HVRKFAGT
+1077 HTRKLAGV

-1094 KFENEEEGK
+1094 KFEKEGK
-1103 GKGKG
+1103 GEGKKKG
-1108 KGRWGKRKDGMV
+1108 KGRWGKKNEGTV
-1120 VVKDLQAENCIWV
+1120 IVNDLQGENCIWI

>member
-1 MAILSVI
+1 
-8 AEGLRLEFK
+8 
-17 RELNQ
+17 
-22 SSDPRVGSSR
+22 
-32 DNSTSSTLAAAA
+32 
-44 SGSNSSSFSA
+44 
-54 LFSTLIPV
+54 
-62 CIFAAVCI
+62 
-70 ISFLVLRSK
+70 
-79 YPRVYSPRT
+79 
-88 FLSSLDPHERSKEL
+88 
-102 PSGYFNWIRPFFNTP
+102 
-117 DEAVLNQSSL
+117 
-127 DGYLFLRF
+127 
-135 LKIMCVI
+135 
-142 CLVGCGLV
+142 
-150 FPVLI
+150 
-155 PLHVLGGA
+155 
-163 GNEQLDQL
+163 
-171 TFGNVDNPRI
+171 
-181 YYVHAFLAWLFFGFI
+181 

-243 LRKVFGDSVKHVWI
+243 LRKVFGDSVKHIWI

-279 RAETAL
+279 KAETAL

-291 ERNRALEHGHPDLES
+291 ERNRALKHGHPDLES
-306 SIGINSVQEIKRGS
+306 SIGINSVQETKRGS
-320 SATEN
+320 TATEN
-325 RRPSLIR
+325 HRPSLVR
-332 SPADVNSRDIEIL
+332 SSADVNHRDIEIL
-345 EDPMSPTDTLVGSTS
+345 EDPVSATDTLVGSNS
-360 SPISGREKEARVT
+360 SPTDGKEREASVT
-373 EKAISQTNSQATTDE
+373 EKAMSQTNSQATTDE
-388 NPTTPTLKWGDNGYG
+388 TPATPNLRWGDNGYG
-403 MSGPPPGVSGSVAA
+403 MAGPPPGVSGSIAA

-426 SHRPLSNYGRSV
+426 THRPLSNYGRSV

-455 NKLRRMHRQGKVKP
+455 SKLRRIHRQGKVKP
-469 LPAAFVEFDTQVN
+469 LPAAFIEFDTQVN

-551 NINFLTTKIPFLG
+551 NINFLTTKVPFLG

-578 GLLPALALTFLMAL
+578 GLLPAVALTLLMSL

-646 QDPTSVRSLLS
+646 EDPTSVRSLLS

-692 LIFQNEQNPR
+692 LMFQNEQNPR

-712 TVHWGAVYPV
+712 IVHWGAVYPV

-744 LMGLYLIYLVSK
+744 LLGLSLIYIVSK

-764 SEISTRGL
+764 SEMSTRGL

-787 AEICLIGLFGLR
+787 AEVCLIGLFGLR

-817 IHISLNEALGPL
+817 IHVSLNEALGPL

-843 RGLAFNS
+843 RGLAFNP

-858 MNRGNVQNGD
+858 MDRNNTHDGNENGD
-868 ENENSFFPMQTPE
+868 SFFPMHTPE

-887 VVSTYISHRTST
+887 AVSTYISHRTST

-904 PTISEENEP
+904 PAIPEENEREP
-913 GFENH
+913 E
-918 KNSSNTSPH
+918 PH
-927 DDSDSD
+927 NDSDSD
-933 QEDEDETDIHDPN
+933 SEKEEEENETHDPN

-964 LTLTFLL
+964 LTLSFLVQ
-971 HALKSKIQPHLH
+971 ALKSKIQPHLH
-983 RVTPYLTYLTPLIS
+983 LLDPYLTYLTPLVS
-997 PIYDPS
+997 PIHNPS

-1023 LRSLTASLPLMPSG
+1023 LRSLTAPLPLMENG
-1037 FEYTQKQHED
+1037 FEYTTKQHED

-1053 VTRGRD
+1053 VARGRD

-1077 HVRKFAGT
+1077 HTRKLAGV

-1094 KFENEEEGK
+1094 KFEEEGK
-1103 GKGKG
+1103 GEGKKKG
-1108 KGRWGKRKDGMV
+1108 KGRWGKKNEGTV
-1120 VVKDLQAENCIWV
+1120 IVNDLQGENCIWI

>member
-8 AEGLRLEFK
+8 SEGLRLEFR

-32 DNSTSSTLAAAA
+32 DNSTSSTLTAAAA
-44 SGSNSSSFSA
+44 GSNSSSFSA

-62 CIFAAVCI
+62 GVFAAVCTI
-70 ISFLVLRSK
+70 LFLVLRRK

-88 FLSSLDPHERSKEL
+88 FLSSLEPHERSAEL
-102 PSGYFNWIRPFFNTP
+102 PSGWFNWVKPFFNTP

-142 CLVGCGLV
+142 CLVGSGLV
-150 FPVLI
+150 FPILI
-155 PLHVLGGA
+155 PLHVRGGA

-171 TFGNVDNPRI
+171 SFGNVDNPKI
-181 YYVHAFLAWLFFGFI
+181 YYVHAFLAWLYFGFI
-196 MYTVSRECVYYI
+196 LYTVSRECVYYI

-233 VPQQNLEEAK
+233 VPQQNLDEAK
-243 LRKVFGDSVKHVWI
+243 LRKIFGDAVKHIWI
-257 PRETRELQD
+257 PRETGELQD

-279 RAETAL
+279 RAETTL
-285 IKLANK
+285 IKIANK
-291 ERNRALEHGHPDLES
+291 ERNRALKHGHPDLES
-306 SIGINSVQEIKRGS
+306 GIGMNSVQETKQGS
-320 SATEN
+320 TSTDT

-332 SPADVNSRDIEIL
+332 SSADAAPRDIEIS
-345 EDPMSPTDTLVGSTS
+345 EVPMSPSDTLIGSNS
-360 SPISGREKEARVT
+360 IPIDGQEEETTMKEIAM
-373 EKAISQTNSQATTDE
+373 SQTDSQATSE
-388 NPTTPTLKWGDNGYG
+388 ERPTIPALKWGDNGYG
-403 MSGPPPGVSGSVAA
+403 MSGPPPGVSGSIAS

-426 SHRPLSNYGRSV
+426 THRPLSNYGRSV
-438 DTIKWTRA
+438 DTIKWTRN
-446 RLKEIAPQI
+446 RLKELAPQI
-455 NKLRRMHRQGKVKP
+455 SKLRRNHRQGKVKP
-469 LPAAFVEFDTQVN
+469 LPAAFIEFDTQVS

-513 SLRMRWWE
+513 SLRMKWWE
-521 RIMRNFAIQ
+521 RIMRGFAIQ
-530 GFVACMVIFWSIP
+530 GFVACMVIFWSVP
-543 CALIGIIS
+543 CALIGIVS
-551 NINFLTTKIPFLG
+551 NINFLTTKVPFLH
-564 WINKLPSSILGLLT
+564 WINKLPSPILGLIT

-592 VPVILRHC
+592 VPVILRGC

-612 ELYTQSTYFIFQ
+612 ELYTQSAYFVFQ

-634 TSAASAAFEKII
+634 TSAASAAFEKILEN
-646 QDPTSVRSLLS
+646 PTSVRSLLS

-692 LIFQNEQNPR
+692 LMFQNEQNPR

-712 TVHWGAVYPV
+712 VVHWGAVYPV

-744 LMGLYLIYLVSK
+744 LIGLYLIYIVSK

-817 IHISLNEALGPL
+817 IHVSLNEALGPL

-850 DLQTPMPT
+850 DLKTPGMPS
-858 MNRGNVQNGD
+858 GNDGTSTDENGD
-868 ENENSFFPMQTPE
+868 SFFPMQTPPPS
-881 QTQSHP
+881 QSQP
-887 VVSTYISHRTST
+887 AVSTYISHRISIN
-899 TPNPH
+899 PNSH
-904 PTISEENEP
+904 PTIEEENEA
-913 GFENH
+913 ENDSS
-918 KNSSNTSPH
+918 NSSTK
-927 DDSDSD
+927 DSD
-933 QEDEDETDIHDPN
+933 QEEEHELN
-946 PQSRSAA
+946 PQTRAA
-953 KRIEGLPHLSK
+953 HPSQIEGLPHLSK
-964 LTLTFLL
+964 LTFNFLRT
-971 HALKSKIQPHLH
+971 ALQSKLKPHLQKLS
-983 RVTPYLTYLTPLIS
+983 PYLIYIRPLIS
-997 PIYDPS
+997 PVYSPNH
-1003 SPPNFFIKFL
+1003 PPNFLIKFL

-1023 LRSLTASLPLMPSG
+1023 LRTLAAPLPPMEDG
-1037 FEYTQKQHED
+1037 FQYTQKQHED

-1053 VTRGRD
+1053 VARGRD
-1059 PKLWIPRDE
+1059 PKLWIPKDD

-1077 HVRKFAGT
+1077 HTRKIAGV

-1094 KFENEEEGK
+1094 TKEG
-1103 GKGKG
+1103 
-1108 KGRWGKRKDGMV
+1108 RV
-1120 VVKDLQAENCIWV
+1120 VVRDLQAENCIWIK
-1133 RETKF
+1133 ETKF

>member
-8 AEGLRLEFK
+8 SEGLRSEFR

-22 SSDPRVGSSR
+22 SSDPRIGSSR
-32 DNSTSSTLAAAA
+32 DNSTSSTVTAAA
-44 SGSNSSSFSA
+44 SGSNSSSFSS

-62 CIFAAVCI
+62 GVFAAVCT
-70 ISFLVLRSK
+70 ISFLVLRRK
-79 YPRVYSPRT
+79 YPRVYAPRT
-88 FLSSLDPHERSKEL
+88 FLSSLEPHERSKEL
-102 PSGYFNWIRPFFNTP
+102 PSGWFNWVKPFFNTP
-117 DEAVLNQSSL
+117 DEVVLNQSSL

-155 PLHVLGGA
+155 PVHVLGGA

-171 TFGNVDNPRI
+171 TFGNVTNTQM
-181 YYVHAFLAWLFFGFI
+181 YYVHAFLAWLYFGFI

-243 LRKVFGDSVKHVWI
+243 LRKVFGDAVKHVWI
-257 PRETRELQD
+257 PRETGELQD

-279 RAETAL
+279 RAEATL
-285 IKLANK
+285 IKIANK
-291 ERNRALEHGHPDLES
+291 ERNRALKHGHPDLES
-306 SIGINSVQEIKRGS
+306 SIGINSVQETKREFT
-320 SATEN
+320 ATGT
-325 RRPSLIR
+325 RRPSLVR
-332 SPADVNSRDIEIL
+332 SPADVTPRDNE
-345 EDPMSPTDTLVGSTS
+345 MSEVPVTPKDNLVGSNSSSIDGTAKETTAPEVEMSQTS
-360 SPISGREKEARVT
+360 SQP
-373 EKAISQTNSQATTDE
+373 TTDV
-388 NPTTPTLKWGDNGYG
+388 NPATPALKWGDNGYG
-403 MSGPPPGVSGSVAA
+403 MSGPPPGVSGSIAS

-426 SHRPLSNYGRSV
+426 THRPLSNYGRSV
-438 DTIKWTRA
+438 DTIKWTRN
-446 RLKEIAPQI
+446 RLKEIGPQI
-455 NKLRRMHRQGKVKP
+455 SKLRRNHRQGKVKP
-469 LPAAFVEFDTQVN
+469 LPAAFIEFDTQVN

-487 QTLSHHRAFHMTP
+487 QTLSHHRAFHMKP

-513 SLRMRWWE
+513 SLRMKWWE

-530 GFVACMVIFWSIP
+530 GFVACLVIFWSVP
-543 CALIGIIS
+543 CAFIGIVS
-551 NINFLTTKIPFLG
+551 NINFLTKKVPFLG
-564 WINKLPSSILGLLT
+564 WINKLPSSILGVVT
-578 GLLPALALTFLMAL
+578 GLLPALALSILMAL
-592 VPVILRHC
+592 VPVILRTC

-612 ELYTQSTYFIFQ
+612 ELYTQSTYFVFQ

-634 TSAASAAFEKII
+634 TSAASAAFEKIVEN
-646 QDPTSVRSLLS
+646 PTSVRSLLS

-679 ATRLLQLPALIRH
+679 ATRLLQIPTLVRH
-692 LIFQNEQNPR
+692 LIFQSEQNPR
-702 LMINKWHRIR
+702 VMINKWHKIR
-712 TVHWGAVYPV
+712 VVHWGAVYPV

-744 LMGLYLIYLVSK
+744 LIGLSLIYLVSK

-817 IHISLNEALGPL
+817 IHVSLNEALGPL

-858 MNRGNVQNGD
+858 SNRLSNTNENGD
-868 ENENSFFPMQTPE
+868 SFFPMDTPP
-881 QTQSHP
+881 QSQSQP
-887 VVSTYISHRTST
+887 AVSTYIAHRMSS
-899 TPNPH
+899 TPNVQ
-904 PTISEENEP
+904 PTIHEEDEHEK
-913 GFENH
+913 EN
-918 KNSSNTSPH
+918 NSSNSSNK
-927 DDSDSD
+927 DSDD
-933 QEDEDETDIHDPN
+933 DEEDHELN
-946 PQSRSAA
+946 PQTRSIHP
-953 KRIEGLPHLSK
+953 KNIEGLPHLSK
-964 LTLTFLL
+964 LTFTFLL
-971 HALKSKIQPHLH
+971 TAIRSKVQPHLH
-983 RVTPYLTYLTPLIS
+983 KLTPYFIYLTPLIS
-997 PIYDPS
+997 PTYDPLK
-1003 SPPNFFIKFL
+1003 PPNFLIKFL

-1023 LRSLTASLPLMPSG
+1023 LRSLTAPLPSMDSG
-1037 FEYTQKQHED
+1037 FEYTTKQHED
-1047 AYFPPC
+1047 AYFAPC
-1053 VTRGRD
+1053 VARGLD
-1059 PKLWIPRDE
+1059 PKLWIPRDD
-1068 AGVSRQECE
+1068 AGVSKQECE
-1077 HVRKFAGT
+1077 HTRKIAGV

-1094 KFENEEEGK
+1094 TKEG
-1103 GKGKG
+1103 
-1108 KGRWGKRKDGMV
+1108 RIV
-1120 VVKDLQAENCIWV
+1120 VRDLQAENCIW
-1133 RETKF
+1133 RKETRF

>member
-8 AEGLRLEFK
+8 TEGLRLEFK
-17 RELNQ
+17 RGLNQ

-32 DNSTSSTLAAAA
+32 DNSTSSSLAAAA

-54 LFSTLIPV
+54 LFSTLVPV
-62 CIFAAVCI
+62 GIFAAVCT
-70 ISFLVLRSK
+70 ISFLVLRRK
-79 YPRVYSPRT
+79 YPRVYAPRT
-88 FLSSLDPHERSKEL
+88 FLSSLEPHERSVEL
-102 PSGYFNWIRPFFNTP
+102 PSGWFNWVKPFFNTP

-142 CLVGCGLV
+142 CLVGCCLV
-150 FPVLI
+150 FPILI

-171 TFGNVDNPRI
+171 TFGNVTDPRV

-196 MYTVSRECVYYI
+196 LYTVSRECVYYI

-243 LRKVFGDSVKHVWI
+243 LRKIFGDAVKNVWI
-257 PRETRELQD
+257 PRESGELQD

-279 RAETAL
+279 RAETTL

-291 ERNRALEHGHPDLES
+291 ERNRALKHGHPDLES
-306 SIGINSVQEIKRGS
+306 SIGMNSVQDTKRESVG
-320 SATEN
+320 TET
-325 RRPSLIR
+325 RRPSLVR
-332 SPADVNSRDIEIL
+332 SPANALLGGVEIS
-345 EDPMSPTDTLVGSTS
+345 EIPMSPTDTLVGSNLG
-360 SPISGREKEARVT
+360 PIDGKEKEPMVT
-373 EKAISQTNSQATTDE
+373 EIAMSQANSLDTSDE
-388 NPTTPTLKWGDNGYG
+388 PPATPSLKWGDNGYG
-403 MSGPPPGVSGSVAA
+403 MSGPPPGVSGSIAS

-426 SHRPLSNYGRSV
+426 THRPLSNYGRSV
-438 DTIKWTRA
+438 DTIKWTRN

-455 NKLRRMHRQGKVKP
+455 NKLRRIHRQGKVKP
-469 LPAAFVEFDTQVN
+469 LPAAFIEFDTQVN

-513 SLRMRWWE
+513 SLRMKWWE
-521 RIMRNFAIQ
+521 RIMRGFAIQ
-530 GFVACMVIFWSIP
+530 GFVTCLVIFWSIP

-551 NINFLTTKIPFLG
+551 NINFLTSKVFFLG
-564 WINKLPSSILGLLT
+564 WINKLPPSILGLIT
-578 GLLPALALTFLMAL
+578 GLLPAVSLTFLMAL
-592 VPVILRHC
+592 VPVILRSC

-612 ELYTQSTYFIFQ
+612 ELYTQSTYFVFQ

-657 QNLPKSSNFYVS
+657 QNLPKSSNFYLS

-692 LIFQNEQNPR
+692 LMFQNEQNPR
-702 LMINKWHRIR
+702 LMINKWHRLRI
-712 TVHWGAVYPV
+712 VHWGAIYPV

-779 QLLTGVYL
+779 QLLMGVYL
-787 AEICLIGLFGLR
+787 AEVCLIGLFGLR
-799 SAFGPLVIMF
+799 SAFGPLVIML

-850 DLQTPMPT
+850 DLQTPLPST
-858 MNRGNVQNGD
+858 TKPEVNSNENGD
-868 ENENSFFPMQTPE
+868 PFFPMQTPP
-881 QTQSHP
+881 QSQSQP
-887 VVSTYISHRTST
+887 EESTYINHRIST
-899 TPNPH
+899 IPNPR
-904 PTISEENEP
+904 PTIEEENE
-913 GFENH
+913 ND
-918 KNSSNTSPH
+918 H
-927 DDSDSD
+927 DSTQDSDNEE
-933 QEDEDETDIHDPN
+933 QEHDPN
-946 PQSRSAA
+946 PQSRTHP
-953 KRIEGLPHLSK
+953 KEIEGLPHLSK
-964 LTLTFLL
+964 LTFTFLL
-971 HALKSKIQPHLH
+971 TSLRSKATPHLETL
-983 RVTPYLTYLTPLIS
+983 TPYLTLLTPLIS
-997 PIYDPS
+997 PTYNPLH
-1003 SPPNFFIKFL
+1003 PPNFLIKFL

-1023 LRSLTASLPLMPSG
+1023 LRSLTSALPNMSSG
-1037 FEYTQKQHED
+1037 FTYTAKQHED
-1047 AYFPPC
+1047 AYFAPC
-1053 VTRGRD
+1053 VTRGKD
-1059 PKLWIPRDE
+1059 PKLWIPRDR
-1068 AGVSRQECE
+1068 AGVSTQECA
-1077 HVRKFAGT
+1077 HTRRIAGVQ
-1085 ECSDEGVEL
+1085 CVDEGVEL
-1094 KFENEEEGK
+1094 NGV
-1103 GKGKG
+1103 
-1108 KGRWGKRKDGMV
+1108 GRV
-1120 VVKDLQAENCIWV
+1120 VVSDLQGENCIWE

>member
-1 MAILSVI
+1 MNFTNELS
-8 AEGLRLEFK
+8 
-17 RELNQ
+17 
-22 SSDPRVGSSR
+22 
-32 DNSTSSTLAAAA
+32 
-44 SGSNSSSFSA
+44 
-54 LFSTLIPV
+54 
-62 CIFAAVCI
+62 
-70 ISFLVLRSK
+70 
-79 YPRVYSPRT
+79 
-88 FLSSLDPHERSKEL
+88 
-102 PSGYFNWIRPFFNTP
+102 
-117 DEAVLNQSSL
+117 
-127 DGYLFLRF
+127 
-135 LKIMCVI
+135 
-142 CLVGCGLV
+142 
-150 FPVLI
+150 
-155 PLHVLGGA
+155 
-163 GNEQLDQL
+163 
-171 TFGNVDNPRI
+171 
-181 YYVHAFLAWLFFGFI
+181 GFI

-243 LRKVFGDSVKHVWI
+243 LRKVFGDSVKHIWI

-279 RAETAL
+279 KAETAL

-291 ERNRALEHGHPDLES
+291 ERNRALKHGHPDLES
-306 SIGINSVQEIKRGS
+306 SIGINSVQETKRGS
-320 SATEN
+320 TATEN
-325 RRPSLIR
+325 HRPSLIR
-332 SPADVNSRDIEIL
+332 SSADVNHRDIEIL
-345 EDPMSPTDTLVGSTS
+345 EDPVSATDTLVGSNS
-360 SPISGREKEARVT
+360 SPTDGKEREASVT
-373 EKAISQTNSQATTDE
+373 EKAMSQTNSQATTDE
-388 NPTTPTLKWGDNGYG
+388 NPATPNLRWGDNGYG
-403 MSGPPPGVSGSVAA
+403 MAGPPPGVSGSIAA

-426 SHRPLSNYGRSV
+426 THRPLSNYGRSV

-455 NKLRRMHRQGKVKP
+455 SKLRRIHRQGKVKP
-469 LPAAFVEFDTQVN
+469 LPAAFIEFDTQVN

-551 NINFLTTKIPFLG
+551 NINFLTTKVPFLG

-578 GLLPALALTFLMAL
+578 GLLPAVALTLLMSL

-646 QDPTSVRSLLS
+646 EDPTSVRSLLS

-692 LIFQNEQNPR
+692 LMFQNEQNPR

-712 TVHWGAVYPV
+712 IVHWGAVYPV

-744 LMGLYLIYLVSK
+744 LLGLSLIYIVSK

-764 SEISTRGL
+764 SEMSTRGL

-787 AEICLIGLFGLR
+787 AEVCLIGLFGLR

-817 IHISLNEALGPL
+817 IHVSLNEALGPL

-858 MNRGNVQNGD
+858 MDRNNTHDGNENGD
-868 ENENSFFPMQTPE
+868 SFFPMHTPE

-887 VVSTYISHRTST
+887 AVSTYISHRTST

-904 PTISEENEP
+904 PTIPEENEP
-913 GFENH
+913 EPE
-918 KNSSNTSPH
+918 PH
-927 DDSDSD
+927 NDSDSD
-933 QEDEDETDIHDPN
+933 SEKEEEENETHDPN

-964 LTLTFLL
+964 LTLSFLVQ
-971 HALKSKIQPHLH
+971 ALKSKIQPHLH
-983 RVTPYLTYLTPLIS
+983 LLDPYLTYLTPLVS
-997 PIYDPS
+997 PIHNPS

-1023 LRSLTASLPLMPSG
+1023 LRSLTAPLPLMENG
-1037 FEYTQKQHED
+1037 FEYTTKQHED

-1053 VTRGRD
+1053 VARGRD

-1077 HVRKFAGT
+1077 HTRKLAGV

-1094 KFENEEEGK
+1094 KFEEEGK
-1103 GKGKG
+1103 GEGKKKG
-1108 KGRWGKRKDGMV
+1108 KGRWGKKNEGTV
-1120 VVKDLQAENCIWV
+1120 IVNDLQGENCIWI

>member
-1 MAILSVI
+1 
-8 AEGLRLEFK
+8 
-17 RELNQ
+17 
-22 SSDPRVGSSR
+22 
-32 DNSTSSTLAAAA
+32 
-44 SGSNSSSFSA
+44 
-54 LFSTLIPV
+54 
-62 CIFAAVCI
+62 
-70 ISFLVLRSK
+70 
-79 YPRVYSPRT
+79 
-88 FLSSLDPHERSKEL
+88 
-102 PSGYFNWIRPFFNTP
+102 
-117 DEAVLNQSSL
+117 
-127 DGYLFLRF
+127 
-135 LKIMCVI
+135 
-142 CLVGCGLV
+142 
-150 FPVLI
+150 
-155 PLHVLGGA
+155 
-163 GNEQLDQL
+163 
-171 TFGNVDNPRI
+171 
-181 YYVHAFLAWLFFGFI
+181 

-243 LRKVFGDSVKHVWI
+243 LRKVFGDSVKHIWI

-279 RAETAL
+279 KAETAL

-291 ERNRALEHGHPDLES
+291 ERNRALKHGHPDLES
-306 SIGINSVQEIKRGS
+306 SIGINSVQETKRGS
-320 SATEN
+320 TATEN
-325 RRPSLIR
+325 HRPSLVR
-332 SPADVNSRDIEIL
+332 SSADVNHRDIEIL
-345 EDPMSPTDTLVGSTS
+345 EDPVSATDTLVGSNS
-360 SPISGREKEARVT
+360 SPTDGKEREASVT
-373 EKAISQTNSQATTDE
+373 EKAMSQTNSQATTDE
-388 NPTTPTLKWGDNGYG
+388 NPATPNLRWGDNGYG
-403 MSGPPPGVSGSVAA
+403 MAGPPPGVSGSIAA

-426 SHRPLSNYGRSV
+426 THRPLSNYGRSV

-455 NKLRRMHRQGKVKP
+455 SKLRRIHRQGKVKP
-469 LPAAFVEFDTQVN
+469 LPAAFIEFDTQVN

-551 NINFLTTKIPFLG
+551 NINFLTTKVPFLG

-578 GLLPALALTFLMAL
+578 GLLPAVALTLLMSL

-646 QDPTSVRSLLS
+646 EDPTSVRSLLS

-692 LIFQNEQNPR
+692 LMFQNEQNPR

-712 TVHWGAVYPV
+712 IVHWGAVYPV

-744 LMGLYLIYLVSK
+744 LLGLSLIYIVSK

-764 SEISTRGL
+764 SEMSTRGL

-787 AEICLIGLFGLR
+787 AEVCLIGLFGLR

-817 IHISLNEALGPL
+817 IHVSLNEALGPL

-843 RGLAFNS
+843 RGLAFNP

-858 MNRGNVQNGD
+858 MDRNNTHDGNENGD
-868 ENENSFFPMQTPE
+868 SFFPMHTPE

-887 VVSTYISHRTST
+887 AVSTYISHRTST

-904 PTISEENEP
+904 PAIPEENEREP
-913 GFENH
+913 E
-918 KNSSNTSPH
+918 PH
-927 DDSDSD
+927 NDSDSD
-933 QEDEDETDIHDPN
+933 SEKEEEENETHDPN

-964 LTLTFLL
+964 LTLSFLVQ
-971 HALKSKIQPHLH
+971 ALKSKIQPHLH
-983 RVTPYLTYLTPLIS
+983 LLDPYLTYLTPLVS
-997 PIYDPS
+997 PIHNPS

-1023 LRSLTASLPLMPSG
+1023 LRSLTAPLPLMENG
-1037 FEYTQKQHED
+1037 FEYTTKQHED

-1053 VTRGRD
+1053 VARGRD

-1077 HVRKFAGT
+1077 HTRKLAGV

-1094 KFENEEEGK
+1094 KFEEEGK
-1103 GKGKG
+1103 GEGKKKG
-1108 KGRWGKRKDGMV
+1108 KGRWGKKNEGTV
-1120 VVKDLQAENCIWV
+1120 IVNDLQGENCIWI